1 MIPKSIFRKGYTYLL
16 LCLSGLVFPIH
27 ILSQTPQAGIAS
39 QPDHQD
45 GIVISCAGGAMSFT
59 GFQGGLFDAP
69 KSYAFFVIRA
79 GDTLASLAYV
89 YKVQL
94 STDLYFLPA
103 ISLGM
108 GSSRVN
114 INDFVFEDQLNA
126 TTGFINTESIDP
138 LGDRLSNV
146 NYFDLGASF
155 IIHSTRFMT
164 GLSLKH
170 LNRPNT
176 SFNKEKQDRLPV
188 LISLQGSYEIDLN
201 PYERGLL
208 PRYSFLYLYGV
219 LYKIP
224 RATIF
229 NFSQEIQ
236 MGPIAFG
243 TSQQLAFTDRP
254 RFNNLGVSMALSVEN
269 FDFGLQYNFPFR
281 KQNEVYAPSLFE
293 LYVSFNFTPF
303 RRNNRGLFKRLQ
315 TDNYLSP

>member
-1 MIPKSIFRKGYTYLL
+1 MIPKSIFRKGYTYLF

-45 GIVISCAGGAMSFT
+45 GIVISCAEGAMSFT

-79 GDTLASLAYV
+79 GDTLVGRPRADANV
-89 YKVQL
+89 W
-94 STDLYFLPA
+94 
-103 ISLGM
+103 
-108 GSSRVN
+108 
-114 INDFVFEDQLNA
+114 DQLIAGNEVLDTDQVFVRAFDEDTA
-126 TTGFINTESIDP
+126 TGGGNFSDSQP
-138 LGDRLSNV
+138 LQLDIRPIPTPTLLSDTPANV
-146 NYFDLGASF
+146 FCDGQLV
-155 IIHSTRFMT
+155 RFT
-164 GLSLKH
+164 
-170 LNRPNT
+170 T
-176 SFNKEKQDRLPV
+176 LP
-188 LISLQGSYEIDLN
+188 DTA
-201 PYERGLL
+201 GLL
-208 PRYSFLYLYGV
+208 YSFLYLYGV

>member
-1 MIPKSIFRKGYTYLL
+1 
-16 LCLSGLVFPIH
+16 
-27 ILSQTPQAGIAS
+27 
-39 QPDHQD
+39 
-45 GIVISCAGGAMSFT
+45 
-59 GFQGGLFDAP
+59 
-69 KSYAFFVIRA
+69 
-79 GDTLASLAYV
+79 
-89 YKVQL
+89 
-94 STDLYFLPA
+94 
-103 ISLGM
+103 
-108 GSSRVN
+108 
-114 INDFVFEDQLNA
+114 
-126 TTGFINTESIDP
+126 
-138 LGDRLSNV
+138 
-146 NYFDLGASF
+146 
-155 IIHSTRFMT
+155 MT

-176 SFNKEKQDRLPV
+176 SINKEKQDRLPV

-243 TSQQLAFTDRP
+243 TSQQLAFTDRL